1 MINLCLIFICFMHD
15 NWYINTLFCIF
26 LYFYL
31 YKQNYLHTF
40 ASESEYIY
48 SYESEK
54 Q

>member
-1 MINLCLIFICFMHD
+1 MINLCLIFICFMHC
-15 NWYINTLFCIF
+15 NWYINTLSCIV

-31 YKQNYLHTF
+31 HKQNYLHTF

-48 SYESEK
+48 SYESKK